1 VQQEQKMGIYMLVV
15 EEVEIFSLAVVAEE
29 VRIYLLAVVVV
40 LEL

>member
-1 VQQEQKMGIYMLVV
+1 MGIYMLVV